1 LAPQCR
7 DVSSAPFED
16 EDEQEANEDGDDL
29 AEVEEEAFN
38 KVVSTNRAGA
48 SKRSANYTEKEDIA
62 LTNTWES
69 ISLDAVT
76 GNDQS
81 GKKCRKRIEDM
92 FHRMRLKTS
101 VGANRMLISLQGWYD
116 TIKKCCSRWAACLE
130 QVKNNPPSGSTIDDF
145 VIHFSPI
152 CFLSLGNV
160 TLYVF
165 AMLNLYLF
173 AMFLLGS
180 YCTIKIQRYK
190 NKREPVFHIASLLEN
205 LRE

>member
-116 TIKKCCSRWAACLE
+116 TIKKCCSRWVACLE
-130 QVKNNPPSGSTIDDF
+130 QVKNNPPSGATIDDF
-145 VIHFSPI
+145 VRHFSRSWNL
-152 CFLSLGNV
+152 CHCNV
-160 TLYVF
+160 
-165 AMLNLYLF
+165 MP
-173 AMFLLGS
+173 S
-180 YCTIKIQRYK
+180 IS
-190 NKREPVFHIASLLEN
+190 SLLKCIFAG
-205 LRE
+205 LYCSTKVKRHQSK